1 VSGRR
6 AFVSQELCEIAGLPL
21 KPMLLP
27 AVEYQYTPIDSC
39 GELIGVAAVTTAFV
53 STAPIEKQEAVVDF
67 LAATKR

>member
-1 VSGRR
+1 
-6 AFVSQELCEIAGLPL
+6 
-21 KPMLLP
+21 MLLP